1 MFSMILKFYCN
12 IFSHLRSNAKFL
24 FFIFLILA
32 ELIIYCI
39 INCDADISQYLE
51 YTEITMPEYK
61 NLFSFIFFENLKS
74 SAKLALTGFIPF
86 FLGILADTFLTA
98 YSLTSSIKFILGEFP
113 ANYVFLSLLPHGLF
127 EMSGLI
133 FCIIISAVLSKELTL
148 FLLSFI
154 TKKKFDNPK
163 AVLHQNGLKKTII
176 FFSESF
182 VFVVTPLIL
191 LGAIME
197 CTITSWV
204 MEIIA

>member
-1 MFSMILKFYCN
+1 MKKIYYD
-12 IFSHLRSNAKFL
+12 IFHFLQRNAKFL
-24 FFIFLILA
+24 FFVFLVLA

-74 SAKLALTGFIPF
+74 SAKLALTGVIPF

-98 YSLTSSIKFILGEFP
+98 YGLTSSIKFILGEFP
-113 ANYVFLSLLPHGLF
+113 ANYVFLSLLPHGIF
-127 EMSGLI
+127 EMSGLN
-133 FCIIISAVLSKELTL
+133 FCIILAAILSKELTL
-148 FLLSFI
+148 FLLSLV
-154 TKKKFDNPK
+154 TKRKFDNPR
-163 AVLHQNGLKKTII
+163 AILHQDGLKKTMI
-176 FFSESF
+176 FFAESF
-182 VFVVTPLIL
+182 AFVVTPLIL

-197 CTITSWV
+197 CTITPWV